1 MVFFIFEM
9 IQNFKDKDL
18 HQNAA
23 LKDNNW
29 KKVDQYRSYL
39 FLLFL

>member
-23 LKDNNW
+23 LSDNNW
-29 KKVDQYRSYL
+29 EKVD
-39 FLLFL
+39 